1 MHIGRD
7 GLELKRSSPEILI
20 NNLKV
25 KIMKKMLVVL
35 LFLMGSI
42 HVGNAVNVEAA
53 LSDECFDVAIGALQ
67 DMEDS
72 LGFALNDR
80 DATEFLN
87 ERYMLCW
94 CLYHIEYCLDNW

>member
-42 HVGNAVNVEAA
+42 HVGNAVNVEALLMIKYA
-53 LSDECFDVAIGALQ
+53 LMIKAIILISV
-67 DMEDS
+67 EKK
-72 LGFALNDR
+72 LEKF
-80 DATEFLN
+80 
-87 ERYMLCW
+87 
-94 CLYHIEYCLDNW
+94 